1 MKIKDGCQ
9 RPYLSTDGNH
19 IRPDTTRHSW
29 VWKKFE
35 QWSRRRCHNEI
46 VTVLSKGQLAILK
59 MGQLAILNMAAIRTR
74 IVFQQTH
81 LETARNSYAR
91 FRLNSSS
98 SFGDAITVKLKD
110 GCRRPYLSTDQKK
123 HFLVDTTKPLGE
135 HLRQVS
141 KKSDQWSRGQC
152 NEKQFAD
159 GYRMAHYGISST
171 YW

>member
-1 MKIKDGCQ
+1 M
-9 RPYLSTDGNH
+9 
-19 IRPDTTRHSW
+19 
-29 VWKKFE
+29 
-35 QWSRRRCHNEI
+35 
-46 VTVLSKGQLAILK
+46 GQLAILK
-59 MGQLAILNMAAIRTR
+59 MAAIWTR
-74 IVFQQTH
+74 IVFRQTH

-141 KKSDQWSRGQC
+141 KKSDQWSRRQC

-159 GYRMAHYGISST
+159 GPLWDKLYLLVELKIYFSVFLTVCKMKICYFHRRRNQNIVPIG
-171 YW
+171 